1 MRNISWMLASV
12 AFVATPVAAQTQG
25 AAQETAQTG
34 AQGTDQPS
42 DAEAASGLTEIVVT
56 AEKRSVNLQ
65 AVPLAISAYTS
76 DARQLAGINTL
87 QDFANFTPGL
97 SYSASNDRVFIRGI
111 GRQTNTNGSDPGV
124 STYTDGIY
132 DASTNSIGASD
143 FFIERIEVLRGPQ
156 GTLYGRNSI
165 GGAINAISKR
175 PTDELN
181 ADLRG
186 TVGNYGL
193 YSLEASASGAVA
205 KGLRARLAGGFYNQ
219 DHGYFKSDAGKI
231 SEGGRGKRRYLE
243 LQLEADLGPDAV
255 GWMKLFTGSSDLNPR
270 TINRIGDYDFAPY
283 PTGGII
289 PGAAFGYLIPGV
301 VALDPNPQPPGAR
314 DIRHF
319 SADTTQTERLRGNF
333 GATGDITWT
342 LPTFDIRLLGG
353 YQKYRLENTFELDD
367 TSVISYAFPLAPG
380 GGVCAF
386 IPGCGPLTVF
396 PSSQVDLNNKKS
408 FGSGELNLTS
418 NTDGPLQWVAGIYYY
433 QETLTQETH
442 FRAPNQPQLQAPV
455 NGPANPL
462 GDFVYAGSTLTTK
475 SMAAFGQV
483 DYRIADTIRVTGGLR
498 YTHDKKSG
506 DEYFRILCLGCGGFS
521 PDLYGSATPAL
532 DITASQIS
540 TAAAPGVASAVT
552 IDPATGI
559 ARRGLSNSWDAV
571 TGTVALEWQPDPDEL
586 AFLRYSRGYKS
597 GGFNAGGISALPQ
610 TGAEH
615 VDAIEAGYKRTLGS
629 RLRVNLAGFYY
640 DYQGLQ
646 VPLTVSQ
653 PGGAQ
658 LTQFFNLASSKSYGA
673 EVELDWQPTNA
684 LQLSANYGFGHSR
697 ISSGCCFVDGE
708 DPLAL
713 QPGAQPSGPIVGG
726 QQPQSVAGARLSDTP
741 RHKIALNAIYSM
753 DFDPGTLSLSGNYVW
768 RSSAYSNIF
777 NRTYNRMPSYDQVD
791 LRAIWT
797 GRDDRYRVIGFVKNL
812 FDSVGYDSATGN
824 LLASSPTLEV
834 AQSYSLT
841 PPRTF
846 GVQLEFRFR

>member
-1 MRNISWMLASV
+1 MRNISWMFAGV
-12 AFVATPVAAQTQG
+12 AFMAMPAAAQTQG
-25 AAQETAQTG
+25 TTTAG
-34 AQGTDQPS
+34 SRPS
-42 DAEAASGLTEIVVT
+42 ATEDGPGLTEIVVT
-56 AEKRSVNLQ
+56 AEKRTANLQ
-65 AVPLAISAYTS
+65 EVPLAISAYTS
-76 DARQLAGINTL
+76 DARQLAGIDTL

-97 SYSASNDRVFIRGI
+97 SYSAGNDRVFIRGI

-132 DASTNSIGASD
+132 DASTTSIAASD
-143 FFIERIEVLRGPQ
+143 FFIDRIEVLRGPQ

-175 PTDELN
+175 PTEDFS

-193 YSLEASASGAVA
+193 YTIEASASGALTR
-205 KGLRARLAGGFYNQ
+205 GLRTRLAGGYHKQ
-219 DHGYFKSDAGKI
+219 GRGYFKNEAGGI
-231 SEGGRGKRRYLE
+231 SEGGRGERRYVE
-243 LQLEADLGPDAV
+243 LQLEADLGPDVTAWAKIFS
-255 GWMKLFTGSSDLNPR
+255 GRSDLNPHPL
-270 TINRIGDYDFAPY
+270 NRIGAYDFAPY
-283 PTGGII
+283 PTGAIT

-301 VALDPNPQPPGAR
+301 VALDPDPVPPGAT
-314 DIRHF
+314 DIRRF

-333 GATGDITWT
+333 GATGDIKWS

-353 YQKYRLENTFELDD
+353 YQKYRIDNTYELDG

-386 IPGCGPLTVF
+386 IPGCAPLTAF
-396 PSSQVDLNNKKS
+396 PSTQLNLHNDKS

-418 NTDGPLQWVAGIYYY
+418 NTDGPLQWVAGVYYY
-433 QETLTQETH
+433 QETLTQESH
-442 FRAPNQPQLQAPV
+442 FNAPNQLQLRAPA

-462 GDFVYAGSTLTTK
+462 GDFVYAASTLTTK
-475 SMAAFGQV
+475 SSAVFGQI
-483 DYRIADTIRVTGGLR
+483 DYRFTDALRITAGLR
-498 YTHDKKSG
+498 YTHDRKSG
-506 DEYFRILCLGCGGFS
+506 DESFRILCFGCGGYS

-540 TAAAPGVASAVT
+540 TLPAPGVASAVT

-559 ARRGLSNSWDAV
+559 ARRGLANSWDAL
-571 TGTVALEWQPDPDEL
+571 TGTVAVEWQPGDDQL

-597 GGFNAGGISALPQ
+597 GGFNAGGISVLPQ

-615 VDAIEAGYKRTLGS
+615 VDAFEAGYKHMIGR

-658 LTQFFNLASSKSYGA
+658 LTQFFNLKSSQSYGA
-673 EVELDWQPTNA
+673 ELEVAWQPA
-684 LQLSANYGFGHSR
+684 DPLQLSFNYGYGHSR
-697 ISSGCCFVDGE
+697 IGDGCCFVDGQ
-708 DPLAL
+708 DPLAV
-713 QPGAQPSGPIVGG
+713 QPGAQPSGPSVNG
-726 QQPQSVAGARLSDTP
+726 QQPQSVTGARLSDTP
-741 RHKIALNAIYSM
+741 RHKLALNAMYSI
-753 DFDPGTLSLSGNYVW
+753 DFEPGTLSLSGNYVL

-777 NRTYNRMPSYDQVD
+777 NRPYNRMPSWDQVD

-797 GRDDRYRVIGFVKNL
+797 GTGDRYRVVAFVKNL
-812 FDSVGYDSATGN
+812 FDSKGYDSAQGN

-841 PPRTF
+841 PPRTYGLQF
-846 GVQLEFRFR
+846 EVRFR

>member
-1 MRNISWMLASV
+1 M
-12 AFVATPVAAQTQG
+12 
-25 AAQETAQTG
+25 
-34 AQGTDQPS
+34 
-42 DAEAASGLTEIVVT
+42 
-56 AEKRSVNLQ
+56 
-65 AVPLAISAYTS
+65 AISAYTA

-87 QDFANFTPGL
+87 QDVANFTPGL

-132 DASTNSIGASD
+132 DASTSSIAASD

-175 PTDELN
+175 PTDSFE

-193 YSLEASASGAVA
+193 YTLEAAVSGQLTNGLRSRLSGAYSDQN
-205 KGLRARLAGGFYNQ
+205 R
-219 DHGYFKSDAGKI
+219 GYFKNDAGGV

-243 LQLEADLGPDAV
+243 LQLEADLGPDIVAWAKV
-255 GWMKLFTGSSDLNPR
+255 FTGRTTLNPR
-270 TINRIGDYDFAPY
+270 NLNRIGAYDFAPY
-283 PTGGII
+283 PTGAIT

-301 VALDPNPQPPGAR
+301 VALDPSPLPPGAS

-319 SADTTQTERLRGNF
+319 SADTTQTERMRGNF
-333 GATGDITWT
+333 GATGDIKWS
-342 LPTFDIRLLGG
+342 LPAFDVRLLGG
-353 YQKYRLENTFELDD
+353 YQKYRIDNTYELDGN
-367 TSVISYAFPLAPG
+367 SVVSYTFPLAPG
-380 GGVCAF
+380 GGICGF
-386 IPGCGPLTVF
+386 IPGCGPLTAF
-396 PSSQVDLNNKKS
+396 PSTQLNLHNKKS

-418 NTDGPLQWVAGIYYY
+418 NTDGPLQWVAGVYYY
-433 QETLTQETH
+433 QEKLAQESH
-442 FRAPNQPQLQAPV
+442 FNTPNQLQLRAPV

-462 GDFVYAGSTLTTK
+462 GDFVYAASTLTTK
-475 SMAAFGQV
+475 SVAAFGQV
-483 DYRIADTIRVTGGLR
+483 DYRLTDTLRLTGGLR
-498 YTHDKKSG
+498 YTRDKKSG
-506 DEYFRILCLGCGGFS
+506 DEFFRLLCFGCGGFS

-540 TAAAPGVASAVT
+540 LGAAPGVASAVT

-571 TGTVALEWQPDPDEL
+571 TGTVAVEWQPTEDQL

-615 VDAIEAGYKRTLGS
+615 IDAYEAGYKQTIGK

-673 EVELDWQPTNA
+673 EVELAWQPVNA
-684 LQLSANYGFGHSR
+684 LQLSFNYGYGHSR
-697 ISSGCCFVDGE
+697 INDGCCFVDGQ
-708 DPLAL
+708 DPLAI
-713 QPGAQPSGPIVGG
+713 QPGAQPSGAAVNG

-741 RHKIALNAIYSM
+741 RHKFALNAMYSIE
-753 DFDPGTLSLSGNYVW
+753 FEPGTFSLSGNYVW

-777 NRTYNRMPSYDQVD
+777 NRDYNRMPSYDQVD
-791 LRAIWT
+791 LRAIWS
-797 GRDDRYRVIGFVKNL
+797 GRDDRYRVIAYVKNL
-812 FDSVGYDSATGN
+812 FDSTGYDSALGN
-824 LLASSPTLEV
+824 LLASSPTLAV

-841 PPRTF
+841 PPRTY

>member
-1 MRNISWMLASV
+1 MRNMSWMFASV
-12 AFVATPVAAQTQG
+12 AFVAMPVAAQTQDPTP
-25 AAQETAQTG
+25 AADQSA
-34 AQGTDQPS
+34 ATDGS
-42 DAEAASGLTEIVVT
+42 SGLVEIVVT

-65 AVPLAISAYTS
+65 DVPLAISAYTA

-87 QDFANFTPGL
+87 QDVANFTPGL

-132 DASTNSIGASD
+132 DASTSSIAASD

-175 PTDELN
+175 PTDAFE

-193 YSLEASASGAVA
+193 YTLEAAVSGQITN
-205 KGLRARLAGGFYNQ
+205 GLRSRLAGAFSDQNR
-219 DHGYFKSDAGKI
+219 GYFKNDAGGV
-231 SEGGRGKRRYLE
+231 SEGGRGKRHYLE
-243 LQLEADLGPDAV
+243 LQLEADLGPDIVAWAKV
-255 GWMKLFTGSSDLNPR
+255 FTGRTTLNPR
-270 TINRIGDYDFAPY
+270 NLNRIGGYDFAPY
-283 PTGGII
+283 PTGAIT

-301 VALDPNPQPPGAR
+301 VALDPSPLPPGAT

-319 SADTTQTERLRGNF
+319 SADTTQTERMRGNF
-333 GATGDITWT
+333 GATGDIKWS
-342 LPTFDIRLLGG
+342 LPSFDVRLLGG
-353 YQKYRLENTFELDD
+353 YQKYRIDNTYELDGN
-367 TSVISYAFPLAPG
+367 SVVSYAFPLAPG
-380 GGVCAF
+380 GGICGF
-386 IPGCGPLTVF
+386 IPGCGPLTAF
-396 PSSQVDLNNKKS
+396 PSTQLNLHNKKS

-418 NTDGPLQWVAGIYYY
+418 NTDGPLQWVAGVYYY
-433 QETLTQETH
+433 QEKLAQESH
-442 FRAPNQPQLQAPV
+442 FNAPNQLQLRAPV

-462 GDFVYAGSTLTTK
+462 GDFVYAASTLTTK
-475 SMAAFGQV
+475 SVAAFGQV
-483 DYRIADTIRVTGGLR
+483 DYRLTDTLRLTGGLR
-498 YTHDKKSG
+498 YTRDKKSG
-506 DEYFRILCLGCGGFS
+506 DEFFRLLCFGCGGFS

-540 TAAAPGVASAVT
+540 LGAAPGVASPVT

-571 TGTVALEWQPDPDEL
+571 TGTVAVEWQPTDDQL

-615 VDAIEAGYKRTLGS
+615 IDAYEAGYKHTIGK

-673 EVELDWQPTNA
+673 EVELAWQPVNP
-684 LQLSANYGFGHSR
+684 LQLSFNYGYGHSR
-697 ISSGCCFVDGE
+697 INDGCCFVDGQ
-708 DPLAL
+708 DPLAI
-713 QPGAQPSGPIVGG
+713 QPGAQPSGAAVNG

-741 RHKIALNAIYSM
+741 RHKFALNAMYSIE
-753 DFDPGTLSLSGNYVW
+753 FEPGTFSLSGNYVW

-777 NRTYNRMPSYDQVD
+777 NRDYNRMPSYDQVD
-791 LRAIWT
+791 LRAIWS
-797 GRDDRYRVIGFVKNL
+797 GRDDRYRVIAYVKNL
-812 FDSVGYDSATGN
+812 FDSTGYDSALGN
-824 LLASSPTLEV
+824 LLASSPTLAV

-841 PPRTF
+841 PPRTY